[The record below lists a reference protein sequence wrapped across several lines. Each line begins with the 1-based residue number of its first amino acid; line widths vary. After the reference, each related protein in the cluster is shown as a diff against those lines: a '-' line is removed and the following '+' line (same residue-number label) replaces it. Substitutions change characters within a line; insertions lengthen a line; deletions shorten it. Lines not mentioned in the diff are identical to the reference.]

1 MGLPVSRTGRH
12 GMRMRRQTR
21 TDTPHTRP
29 TRATRRSTPPVLLDD
44 RAIAEML
51 SISPSMARKLRRLG
65 ELPEVR
71 IGAAVRVRATDVVA
85 YLDRVSGATR

>member
-1 MGLPVSRTGRH
+1 
-12 GMRMRRQTR
+12 MRRQTR
-21 TDTPHTRP
+21 TPTPHTRP
-29 TRATRRSTPPVLLDD
+29 ARTPRPRTPPVLLDD

-71 IGAAVRVRATDVVA
+71 IGAAVRVRASDVLA
-85 YLDRVSGATR
+85 YLERCAGGDA